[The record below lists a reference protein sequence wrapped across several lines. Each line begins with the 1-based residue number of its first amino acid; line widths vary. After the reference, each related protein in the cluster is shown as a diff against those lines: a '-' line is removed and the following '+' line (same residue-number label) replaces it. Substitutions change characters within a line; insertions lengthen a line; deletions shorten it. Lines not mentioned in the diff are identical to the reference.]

1 MALCNPVVVVPG
13 ITASR
18 LRDEYPA
25 SPEIVWNA
33 LKKDFRRVSLHP
45 EDLRYELIEPARV
58 RPDAAFTVVYED
70 LLEELRYNL
79 SDAED
84 RPVPV
89 YPFAYDWRQ
98 PLETTEALLA
108 RFIDEV
114 IDRTKLLGHY
124 HRADYADEPKVDLVG
139 HSMGGLIIA
148 GYLADAGAGA
158 PVGKVVTLGSPFRG
172 SLEAPLKIT
181 TGTADLGEQT
191 PPASREREAARL
203 TPALYYLLPSFET
216 AVFTESDDIPD
227 SLFEIGAWQ
236 ESIVKT
242 LAAFIKNHGVE
253 RTNASRRE
261 ELATELFS
269 GLLGAARVHRQK
281 LESLD
286 FDQLGMSAE
295 DWLCVVGVD
304 AETRV
309 RLKIDSLRNKPVF
322 DLTSD
327 DRCNEWDDAE
337 PDQQFLT
344 GDGTVPFLGAE
355 PGFLDRSNLVCV
367 KPKDFGY
374 WELKDKAMAGLS
386 GFHGMLPNLNL
397 AHRLIVSH
405 FRGRKTK
412 GIWGRSAPSVADD
425 EWKPAIPNLR
435 RKDH

>member
-45 EDLRYELIEPARV
+45 DDIRYELIEPARV

-148 GYLADAGAGA
+148 GYLANAGPDAR
-158 PVGKVVTLGSPFRG
+158 VGKVATLGSPFRG

-181 TGTADLGEQT
+181 TGTADLGESE
-191 PPASREREAARL
+191 PSASREREAARL
-203 TPALYYLLPSFET
+203 TPALYYLLPNFDG
-216 AVFTESDDIPD
+216 AVDPQDPGIPAD
-227 SLFEIGAWQ
+227 LFNSNAWQ
-236 ESIVKT
+236 ESVVDT
-242 LAAFIKNHGVE
+242 LASFIKNHGVE
-253 RTNASRRE
+253 RTNRGERVTRA
-261 ELATELFS
+261 AELFDT
-269 GLLGAARVHRQK
+269 LLQSAKSHRRK
-281 LESLD
+281 LETLNLSDCRLTAD
-286 FDQLGMSAE
+286 
-295 DWLCVVGVD
+295 DWLCIAGVD

-309 RLKIDSLRNKPVF
+309 TLKVESHYNKPLF
-322 DLTSD
+322 DLTND
-327 DRCNEWDDAE
+327 DRKNQWQSKDDNAR
-337 PDQQFLT
+337 FLT
-344 GDGTVPFLGAE
+344 GDGTVPLRGAQ
-355 PGFLDRSNLVCV
+355 PAFLDDVCLVCV
-367 KPKDFGY
+367 RPKDFGY
-374 WELKDKAMAGLS
+374 WEVKDRVLQRAS

-405 FRGRKTK
+405 FRGRAQK
-412 GIWGRSAPSVADD
+412 GTWGRAAPSVRPSA
-425 EWKPAIPNLR
+425 WKPAISGLT
-435 RKDH
+435 RKDD